1 MPTVTASNNS
11 YQTAIIGAGCAGL
24 TLGYHLIGSKSEPII
39 LIDKQT
45 NRKDHLWSYW
55 DNGRDSLSL
64 PRPFIKKKW
73 ANWAIRTK
81 SKEIIR
87 TGNSFQ
93 YVCLSSAG
101 FESYLKRTIENAN
114 GTVLKEAVIGTN
126 VQNGTQSLS
135 LSNGT
140 NLKINNVY
148 DSRPPLVSDGA
159 MYQHFVGLNIHARD
173 PIFDDSTA
181 ILMDFRVCQSPGIHF
196 MYILPFSKN
205 SALIESTV
213 YSTKLLANSWYKQQI
228 FNYIR
233 QNFPKTNLDIISEE
247 AGALPLN
254 NKYPEVPFG
263 IPIGLNAN
271 AMRASTGYAFSQ
283 IMTQIFGLALKIK
296 SSPNKETVQNGSSF
310 IEDCMD
316 KIFLDV
322 LSKSSERA
330 PEIFS
335 AVLESLTGD
344 EFAEFMSGYCSALT
358 KAKIITSLPKS
369 LFTIAAIRRTFS

>member
-1 MPTVTASNNS
+1 MSMVTTSNNS

-24 TLGYHLIGSKSEPII
+24 TLAYHLKGSKSEPIV

-45 NRKDHLWSYW
+45 NRNDHLWSYW
-55 DNGRDSLSL
+55 DNGRDSLNL

-73 ANWAIRTK
+73 AKWAIRTQNR
-81 SKEIIR
+81 EVIR

-93 YVCLSSAG
+93 YVCLSSAV
-101 FESYLKRTIENAN
+101 FESHLQRAIQNSN
-114 GTVLKEAVIGTN
+114 GTILREAVTGTN
-126 VQNGTQSLS
+126 IKKETKSLS
-135 LSNGT
+135 LSNGSE
-140 NLKINNVY
+140 LAIKNVY

-159 MYQHFVGLNIHARD
+159 MYQHFVGLSIQAND

-181 ILMDFRVCQSPGIHF
+181 ILMDFRVPQSSGIHF
-196 MYILPFSKN
+196 IYVLPFSKN

-213 YSTKLLANSWYKQQI
+213 YSKKLLPHSWYKQQI
-228 FNYIR
+228 YNYV
-233 QNFPKTNLDIISEE
+233 QKHFPKTNWEIIGEE

-254 NKYPEVPFG
+254 NKYPEVSFG

-283 IMTQIFGLALKIK
+283 IMDQISELVLKIE
-296 SSPNKETVQNGSSF
+296 SSPNKITVKRGSSF
-310 IEDCMD
+310 IEDFMD
-316 KIFLDV
+316 EIFLDV
-322 LSKSSERA
+322 LSKSPQRA
-330 PEIFS
+330 PEIFT

-369 LFTIAAIRRTFS
+369 LFAIAAIRRNFS